1 MGEIMQHTCLQAKYI
16 NDRDVLLSAAVAAGL
31 PEAGAAAVI
40 DDPTAVLDEVC
51 GGHRHLPSQLFSALH
66 SHW

>member
-1 MGEIMQHTCLQAKYI
+1 MQHACLQAKYI

-31 PEAGAAAVI
+31 PEAEAAAVI

-51 GGHRHLPSQLFSALH
+51 GCKP
-66 SHW
+66 